1 MDFEAFDHLK
11 ATLTHVIGGGFVLR
25 CVWDNAHSVEIGRA
39 TERCFEGVKEGE
51 KKPRGLADALRI
63 CKGDSGAG

>member
-1 MDFEAFDHLK
+1 M
-11 ATLTHVIGGGFVLR
+11 GGG
-25 CVWDNAHSVEIGRA
+25 NAHSAEIGRA